1 MAPALGGVAHGPVN
15 ALPRAERPR
24 RAYAAVEAM
33 AGGAQDDDFF
43 LTSSHGGLLGYTPPL
58 ARFSWRGGI
67 AHGSVNTLPRA
78 ERARTAHRQ
87 KKEP

>member
-1 MAPALGGVAHGPVN
+1 
-15 ALPRAERPR
+15 
-24 RAYAAVEAM
+24 M

-43 LTSSHGGLLGYTPPL
+43 LTSSQWWIVGSMALAVGGV
-58 ARFSWRGGI
+58 
-67 AHGSVNTLPRA
+67 AHGPVNARPRA

>member
-1 MAPALGGVAHGPVN
+1 
-15 ALPRAERPR
+15 
-24 RAYAAVEAM
+24 M

-43 LTSSHGGLLGYTPPL
+43 LTSSQWWIVGSYTTSRSIFMALAVGGV
-58 ARFSWRGGI
+58 
-67 AHGSVNTLPRA
+67 AHGPVNARPRA